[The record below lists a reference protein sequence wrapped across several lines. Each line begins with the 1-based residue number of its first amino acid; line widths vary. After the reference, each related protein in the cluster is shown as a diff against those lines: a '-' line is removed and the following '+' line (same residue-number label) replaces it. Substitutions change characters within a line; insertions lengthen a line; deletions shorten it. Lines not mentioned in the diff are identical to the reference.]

1 MCWPSPVRARRCSA
15 ALTDSAPSI
24 PTATSMTGKPTLIGG
39 ASALA
44 PDISIMP
51 VSACITWS

>member
-1 MCWPSPVRARRCSA
+1 MLARRPIARRCSA
-15 ALTDSAPSI
+15 ALTDNAPSI